1 MLDISTYYTEM
12 KAKIDLWSIDSHA
25 FAEGTAYITNDIPI
39 HKDDVWSALV
49 ASNDVT
55 DTLTVEAVQIL
66 FNSFSITTQRLLI
79 DHLPGGICS
88 SYDNDLY
95 EEVANVATANV
106 SPERNF
112 AMLDR
117 VMREKPNAA
126 VIALESIILYSHNK
140 TSNWLDQKGSEEK
153 ETLFEAAQS
162 LTPVMRKIF
171 KERREVI
178 EARSAAA
185 IQRKEEIQRKQLR
198 RKILTK
204 EIEKLHLWTCQA
216 DITNG
221 LAQLSIKSDKLQAL
235 KLQIKFRDKVLN
247 QTHSD
252 KSLFRFSH
260 KGKQQTVNHLTKNLC
275 ELFGD
280 TGAPSL
286 PEQVPPSLK
295 MIMIQTEL
303 LIGQQI
309 KHRFEVDK
317 RLVWYDGRVAELDK
331 DTGLFE
337 VIYGE
342 NEVCHFNVIEDLE
355 KW

>member
-1 MLDISTYYTEM
+1 MLITTPLTKYRRIIARLHWQAYKVQGSVYG
-12 KAKIDLWSIDSHA
+12 SIPIIIVSV
-25 FAEGTAYITNDIPI
+25 TNDF
-39 HKDDVWSALV
+39 W
-49 ASNDVT
+49 T
-55 DTLTVEAVQIL
+55 
-66 FNSFSITTQRLLI
+66 
-79 DHLPGGICS
+79 
-88 SYDNDLY
+88 
-95 EEVANVATANV
+95 
-106 SPERNF
+106 
-112 AMLDR
+112 
-117 VMREKPNAA
+117 
-126 VIALESIILYSHNK
+126 
-140 TSNWLDQKGSEEK
+140 W

-171 KERREVI
+171 KEQREVI

-221 LAQLSIKSDKLQAL
+221 LAQLSRKSDKLQAL

-342 NEVCHFNVIEDLE
+342 NEVCHFNLIEDLE
-355 KW
+355 NGDLQVI